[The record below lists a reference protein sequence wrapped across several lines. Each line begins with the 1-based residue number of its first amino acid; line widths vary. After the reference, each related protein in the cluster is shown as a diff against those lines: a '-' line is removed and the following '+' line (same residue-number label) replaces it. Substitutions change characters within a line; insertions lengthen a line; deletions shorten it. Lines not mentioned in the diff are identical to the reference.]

1 MVNYDNYMRQ
11 CIISPN
17 DKKEINK
24 PCLVRKSASVIE
36 QPCNSSPTGALIL
49 TGNLL
54 LCVLKHRVIKCQQAS
69 VELSFNQ

>member
-1 MVNYDNYMRQ
+1 MRQ

-24 PCLVRKSASVIE
+24 PCLARKSASVIG

-54 LCVLKHRVIKCQQAS
+54 LCVLKQQVIKCQQAS